1 MELFANEGKQVDV
14 VVNGVSYP
22 RHTIKTHF
30 ITPNESYL
38 GLIEQYVL
46 PHFERG
52 DVLFSASKIVSI
64 ASGNVIDPDTI
75 KVTPLAR
82 WLSSKVDADLQK
94 GAGVGV
100 PLKMQY
106 AIDTV
111 GVPRILLGAAAAVV
125 GKVIFRRKGWFYVV
139 TGPKVVGIDGLGD
152 DYGDPDEFHRQGI
165 PLPDNAQE
173 LSDEVLVKLGIPL
186 VITDI
191 NDFGGSILAISKS
204 LLAQKTKNELHDLV
218 RDNPFGQGHQQ
229 TPFVLVKGVFA

>member
-1 MELFANEGKQVDV
+1 MDFYANDGKQIDV
-14 VVNGVSYP
+14 AVGGASYP
-22 RHTIKTHF
+22 RHAIKTHF

-38 GLIEQYVL
+38 GLIEKYVL

-75 KVTPLAR
+75 KVTRLAR
-82 WLSSKVDADLQK
+82 WLSSKVDADPVK
-94 GAGVGV
+94 GSGVGV

-111 GVPRILLGAAAAVV
+111 GVPRILLGAAAAVI
-125 GKVIFRRKGWFYVV
+125 GKVVFRRKGWFYVV

-152 DYGDPDEFHRQGI
+152 DYGNPDEFHRQGI

-173 LSDEVLVKLGIPL
+173 LCDEVLVKLGVPL
-186 VITDI
+186 VITDT
-191 NDFGGSILAISKS
+191 NDFGGSLLAASKS
-204 LLAQKTKNELHDLV
+204 LLARTTKKELNEFV
-218 RDNPFGQGHQQ
+218 RDNPYGQGHQQ
-229 TPFVLVKGVFA
+229 TPFVVVKGAAA

>member
-1 MELFANEGKQVDV
+1 MDFFANDGKQVEV
-14 VVNGVSYP
+14 VVGGASYP

-30 ITPNESYL
+30 IEPNESYL
-38 GLIEQYVL
+38 GLIERYVL

-64 ASGNVIDPDTI
+64 ASGNVIDPDSL
-75 KVTPLAR
+75 KVGRLAK
-82 WLSSKVDADLQK
+82 WLSSKVDADPVK

-111 GVPRILLGAAAAVV
+111 GVPRILLGAAAAVI

-152 DYGDPDEFHRQGI
+152 DYGNPDEFHRQGI

-173 LSDEVLVKLGIPL
+173 LCDEVLVKLGVPL
-186 VITDI
+186 VITDT
-191 NDFGGSILAISKS
+191 NDFGGSLLGASKS
-204 LLAQKTKNELHDLV
+204 LLALKTKAELNEFI
-218 RDNPFGQGHQQ
+218 RDNPYGQGHQQ
-229 TPFVLVKGVFA
+229 TPFVIVKGATA